1 MSPNVR
7 GTLLLGT
14 RETEKKKTKPGH
26 SLIDKVPFKNLC
38 TFLQSYSLH
47 TMLNLSGNSYQSVNT
62 TIWSSSWVSFQWA
75 SLLSSRNCSLFQ
87 GTILC
92 IQRSDLFQELITVG
106 EKPRTAC
113 VMTFQR
119 NRTSVSNL
127 LIYLPTYWEKE
138 RRDFKESAQ
147 VIVALCRLVSF
158 KSVLKIQGRTVLQLK
173 FQDSLEAEFPPPW
186 GPSGYF
192 LLRPSTD
199 GCDPSTLWRIIC
211 LTQSLI

>member
-1 MSPNVR
+1 MTHKIYSQHYIQWECVCVCVCILHQKRCTRIFITEYSQQPSPPPP
-7 GTLLLGT
+7 
-14 RETEKKKTKPGH
+14 KKKLFNCLSAAEWIDCVVFISGASH
-26 SLIDKVPFKNLC
+26 SSKAE
-38 TFLQSYSLH
+38 Q
-47 TMLNLSGNSYQSVNT
+47 

-119 NRTSVSNL
+119 NRTSTSNL

-138 RRDFKESAQ
+138 RRDFK
-147 VIVALCRLVSF
+147 
-158 KSVLKIQGRTVLQLK
+158 
-173 FQDSLEAEFPPPW
+173 
-186 GPSGYF
+186 
-192 LLRPSTD
+192 
-199 GCDPSTLWRIIC
+199 
-211 LTQSLI
+211 